1 MSLRTVFDGFVSQ
14 PAIYRVQTKLLGRK
28 KLDAQMSAAIKPI
41 ATRTPNGIIVDVGGG
56 TAQTRKLW
64 PSEWTYI
71 SVDPDE
77 RMVEIDDTFLID
89 RRVGGADELP
99 VDDESADVVLLQN
112 MSHHLEDKIW
122 VASLQEA
129 HRVLK
134 PSGKLV
140 FMDATLSRKRWISR
154 IFWKLDAGHF
164 PRREEVLLEDIS
176 RSFSISD
183 VSRFTLVHH
192 VVLVTAIPS

>member
-1 MSLRTVFDGFVSQ
+1 MAIRTIFDGFVSQ
-14 PAIYRVQTKLLGRK
+14 PAIYRVQTRLLGRK

-77 RMVEIDDTFLID
+77 RMVEIDDTFPID

-122 VASLQEA
+122 VASLKEA

-164 PRREEVLLEDIS
+164 PRREKVLLEDIS

>member
-14 PAIYRVQTKLLGRK
+14 PAIYRVQTRLLGRK
-28 KLDAQMSAAIKPI
+28 KLDDQMSAAIEPI
-41 ATRTPNGIIVDVGGG
+41 VTQMPKGTIVDVGGG

-77 RMVEIDDTFLID
+77 RMVEIDDMSQID
-89 RRVGGADELP
+89 RRLGGADDLP
-99 VDDESADVVLLQN
+99 VDEASADVVLLQN
-112 MSHHLEDKIW
+112 MSHHLENEIW
-122 VASLQEA
+122 VASLKEA

-134 PSGKLV
+134 PTGKLL
-140 FMDATLSRKRWISR
+140 FMDATLSRERWISR

-164 PRREEVLLEDIS
+164 PRREEILLEDIS
-176 RSFSISD
+176 RCFSITD
-183 VSRFTLVHH
+183 ICRLTLVHH
-192 VVLVTAIPS
+192 VILVTAKPS

>member
-1 MSLRTVFDGFVSQ
+1 
-14 PAIYRVQTKLLGRK
+14 
-28 KLDAQMSAAIKPI
+28 
-41 ATRTPNGIIVDVGGG
+41 
-56 TAQTRKLW
+56 
-64 PSEWTYI
+64 
-71 SVDPDE
+71 
-77 RMVEIDDTFLID
+77 
-89 RRVGGADELP
+89 
-99 VDDESADVVLLQN
+99 

>member
-77 RMVEIDDTFLID
+77 RMVEIDDKFPID

-122 VASLQEA
+122 AASLKEA

>member
-41 ATRTPNGIIVDVGGG
+41 ATLTPNGIIVDVGGG

-64 PSEWTYI
+64 PPEWTYI

-122 VASLQEA
+122 AASLKEA